1 MSILQSI
8 IIAIVEGLT
17 EFLPVSSTG
26 HMIITQKI
34 LAMPSTEFV
43 KAFTINIQFGAILS
57 VVVLYWKRFF
67 QTWDF
72 YLKLMIAV
80 LPALVI
86 GFLFSEKIDLLLENV
101 IVVAVTLV
109 LGGVFMLFVDK
120 WFDYPDEKQEMDWKR
135 AIKIGFFQCIAMIPG
150 VSRSMATIVGGMAT
164 KLTRKN
170 AAEFSFFLAVPTMA
184 AASGY
189 KLLKLILDP
198 QSASMLT
205 DNLVTLLIGNVVA
218 FLVAMAAIKFFIAFL
233 TKHGFKAFGYYR
245 IVVGLAII
253 VMWLLGID
261 LSII

>member
-101 IVVAVTLV
+101 IVVA
-109 LGGVFMLFVDK
+109 
-120 WFDYPDEKQEMDWKR
+120 ER
-135 AIKIGFFQCIAMIPG
+135 I
-150 VSRSMATIVGGMAT
+150 
-164 KLTRKN
+164 
-170 AAEFSFFLAVPTMA
+170 
-184 AASGY
+184 SGSG
-189 KLLKLILDP
+189 
-198 QSASMLT
+198 QT
-205 DNLVTLLIGNVVA
+205 
-218 FLVAMAAIKFFIAFL
+218 
-233 TKHGFKAFGYYR
+233 
-245 IVVGLAII
+245 
-253 VMWLLGID
+253 
-261 LSII
+261 